1 MRYLCNSQVKSA
13 LFYEPVFESIV
24 SKMGRRWNCNVIQEI
39 EEEKKGE
46 EKGKKNGRSLKIGRV
61 KCD

>member
-1 MRYLCNSQVKSA
+1 M
-13 LFYEPVFESIV
+13 
-24 SKMGRRWNCNVIQEI
+24 IQEI

-46 EKGKKNGRSLKIGRV
+46 EKGKKNARSLKIGRV

>member
-1 MRYLCNSQVKSA
+1 M
-13 LFYEPVFESIV
+13 
-24 SKMGRRWNCNVIQEI
+24 IQEI